1 MGGNKVAQSYK
12 WRTTPYKHQVKAIKK
27 ALRLGN
33 HIALLMEPRT
43 GKTKTTID
51 WASILAQTGKID
63 RAVVVCPAK
72 VMDVWAKEFHTHS
85 PLNVHVTIWDAQER
99 QRGLSPVSPAYD
111 LSVVVVNY
119 EAFATPGRKTPSGRR
134 SRASGRFK
142 TRTQLQRWLDG
153 KPALGVLDES
163 HKIKNPSGK
172 AATMIVSMRQDFDYR
187 AILTGTVVTKATRVH
202 DVYMQWKFLNP
213 ERFKDFQTAED
224 FKNNYGRW
232 INQNGYPQWV
242 GARNLDEFKARI
254 HADSFAVRR
263 DECFDLPPRD
273 IQVIPI
279 ELKPRTAKAYQEMAE
294 DMITTWEA
302 EDAIRAKALRNRQK
316 ILDAMWEYKPHEAKY
331 QLLHRK
337 ADEYA
342 TEAKEHTIEASIKLV
357 QSLRLAQITSGFATT
372 DEGEIVR
379 IGTEKLEVLKELI
392 EDASEA
398 DEKVVIAARFKADLD
413 AIALS
418 ARSLQLPVFELRGG
432 INRSQATENIRDFKN
447 LSGSGIFIMQP
458 QAGSLGIDLSTASR
472 MVWYSLTTS
481 YVDFTQSCDRIA
493 LSRNSTTFT
502 FLLAKGTYDEILYEG
517 LQSDKEVADYVTKRP
532 DRLLLRK

>member
-1 MGGNKVAQSYK
+1 
-12 WRTTPYKHQVKAIKK
+12 
-27 ALRLGN
+27 
-33 HIALLMEPRT
+33 
-43 GKTKTTID
+43 
-51 WASILAQTGKID
+51 
-63 RAVVVCPAK
+63 
-72 VMDVWAKEFHTHS
+72 
-85 PLNVHVTIWDAQER
+85 
-99 QRGLSPVSPAYD
+99 
-111 LSVVVVNY
+111 
-119 EAFATPGRKTPSGRR
+119 
-134 SRASGRFK
+134 
-142 TRTQLQRWLDG
+142 
-153 KPALGVLDES
+153 
-163 HKIKNPSGK
+163 
-172 AATMIVSMRQDFDYR
+172 
-187 AILTGTVVTKATRVH
+187 
-202 DVYMQWKFLNP
+202 
-213 ERFKDFQTAED
+213 
-224 FKNNYGRW
+224 
-232 INQNGYPQWV
+232 
-242 GARNLDEFKARI
+242 
-254 HADSFAVRR
+254 
-263 DECFDLPPRD
+263 
-273 IQVIPI
+273 
-279 ELKPRTAKAYQEMAE
+279 MAE